1 MNMKYNPAEIE
12 KKWQKRWEKEGT
24 YHIDVT
30 DPVHKLYCLVMFI
43 YPSASKLHIG
53 HWFNYG
59 PTDTWARFK
68 KLTGKRVF
76 QPMGYDAFGLPAENA
91 AVKTGVHPHKSTQEN
106 IEDIRIQLKR
116 IGAMYDW
123 RYEIDTSVPEY
134 YTWTQWLFLTL
145 YKNGNAYRAKA
156 PVNWCPSCQTV
167 LANEQV
173 IEGLCERC
181 SSPVNKKDLVQ
192 WFFRITNYAD
202 ELLEHLDNLDWPE
215 KTKLM
220 QRNWIG
226 KSTGVEI
233 QFTITDTGDALKVF
247 TTRPDTLF
255 GVTYMVLAPEH
266 PLVSKITTPENKE
279 HVARYIEQASKKTEI
294 DRQAID
300 REKTGVP
307 TGAYAVN
314 PINDEKIPVWIA
326 DYVLYSY
333 GTGAVM
339 AVPGHD
345 ERDFEFAKQFDLPIR
360 NVILEPGKNEHEPLE
375 KAYIDE
381 GTMIQSGAYTGMDS
395 KTGIEKISDELE
407 ERGVGKRKIN
417 YRLRDWLVSR
427 QRYWGAPIPIIHCDT
442 CGEVPV
448 PEDQLP
454 VELPT
459 DVDFKP
465 TGESPLARSESYMNT
480 TCPKCGSGAKRDPD
494 TMDTFVCSSWYYL
507 RFPSATLDTA
517 PFDKETTNQWL
528 PVDKYV
534 GGAEH
539 AVMHLLYARFITKA
553 LRDAGY
559 IGFDEPFL
567 SLVHQGTITNQGAK
581 MSKSKGNVVNP
592 NSFIDRY
599 GSDVFRMYLM
609 FMGPYEEGG
618 DWSDAGIVGIDRFVR
633 RVYHLIIENT
643 SYLAGK
649 FRDDR
654 ILFDTLESDARNLY
668 RKCHQTIKKLSVD
681 TERFQFNTAIAALME
696 LLNEI
701 SRYTQSMHQRSDI
714 EKTVF
719 VHTIR
724 NFIIMVAPFAPHLA
738 EEVWE
743 MCGQTESIFTSATWP
758 RCDESALNIE
768 EVTIVAQVNGRI
780 RAKFVVSA
788 GTDQNVLKEMTL
800 SNENIKRYIDGK
812 QIVKAIIVKDKLVN
826 LVVR

>member
-1 MNMKYNPAEIE
+1 MKYNPTEIE
-12 KKWQKRWEKEGT
+12 KKWQERWEKEGT
-24 YHIDVT
+24 YHVDVSDAT
-30 DPVHKLYCLVMFI
+30 NKLYCLVMFI
-43 YPSASKLHIG
+43 YPSAAKLHIG

-68 KLTGKRVF
+68 KLQGKRVF

-91 AVKTGVHPHKSTQEN
+91 AVKTGIHPHKSTQEN
-106 IEDIRIQLKR
+106 IDDIRIQLKR

-123 RYEIDTSVPEY
+123 RYEIDTSVPDY
-134 YTWTQWLFLTL
+134 YKWTQWLFLKL
-145 YKNGNAYRAKA
+145 YNTGKAYRSKA
-156 PVNWCPSCQTV
+156 PVNWCPGCQTV

-173 IEGLCERC
+173 VEGLCERC
-181 SSPVNKKDLVQ
+181 AAQVIKKDLVQ
-192 WFFRITNYAD
+192 WFFKITDYAD
-202 ELLEHLDNLDWPE
+202 ELLEDLERLDWPE

-226 KSTGVEI
+226 KSVGVEI
-233 QFTITDTGDALKVF
+233 QFTVDKTGDALYVF

-266 PLVSKITTPENKE
+266 PLVEKIVTPANKDTVDRY
-279 HVARYIEQASKKTEI
+279 VAEARKKTEI
-294 DRQAID
+294 DRQSLE

-307 TGAYAVN
+307 TGAFASN
-314 PINDEKIPVWIA
+314 PINNEKIPIWIA

-345 ERDFEFAKQFDLPIR
+345 QRDFEFAKEFDLPIR
-360 NVILEPGKNEHEPLE
+360 NVILEPGKEENEPLE
-375 KAYIDE
+375 EAYIDE
-381 GTMIQSGAYTGMDS
+381 GTMIQSGNYTGLDS
-395 KTGIEKISDELE
+395 KTGKEKISDEIE
-407 ERGVGKRKIN
+407 QRGIGKRKVH

-427 QRYWGAPIPIIHCDT
+427 QRYWGAPIPIVHCPH

-448 PEDQLP
+448 PENQLP
-454 VELPT
+454 VELPMN
-459 DVDFKP
+459 VDFKP
-465 TGESPLARSESYMNT
+465 GGESPLARSEEYMKT
-480 TCPKCGSGAKRDPD
+480 KCPKCDGAARRDPD

-507 RFPSATLDTA
+507 RFPCANVHTA
-517 PFDKETTNQWL
+517 PFDKEITNEWL

-559 IGFDEPFL
+559 LSFDEPFL

-592 NSFIDRY
+592 NTFIEKY

-618 DWSDAGIVGIDRFVR
+618 DWSDSGIVGIDRFIR
-633 RVYHLIIENT
+633 RVHYLVQENKAYFT
-643 SYLAGK
+643 GAGK
-649 FRDDR
+649 NGQIVFKE
-654 ILFDTLESDARNLY
+654 LKGDARNLY
-668 RKCHQTIKKLSVD
+668 RKCHQTIKKVTDD

-696 LLNEI
+696 LLNEL
-701 SRYTQSMHQRSDI
+701 SRYSQNLQQRTDI
-714 EKTVF
+714 EKEVF
-719 VHTIR
+719 VHTVC
-724 NFIIMVAPFAPHLA
+724 NFIILTSPFAPHLA
-738 EEVWE
+738 DEVWE
-743 MCGQTESIFTSATWP
+743 ISGQTESIFSNPNWP
-758 RCDESALNIE
+758 DYDAPAVAAE
-768 EVTIVAQVNGRI
+768 EVTVVAQINGKI
-780 RAKFVVSA
+780 RAKFVVPA
-788 GTDQNVLKEMTL
+788 GTHEDTLKEMAL
-800 SNENIKRYIDGK
+800 SNENIKRYLDEK
-812 QIVKAIIVKDKLVN
+812 QLVKTIVVKDKLVN

>member
-1 MNMKYNPAEIE
+1 MKYNPNEIE
-12 KKWQKRWEKEGT
+12 PKWQDRWEKQGT
-24 YHIDVT
+24 YHIDVRDAT
-30 DPVHKLYCLVMFI
+30 DKLYCLVMFI

-68 KLTGKRVF
+68 KLQGKRVF

-106 IEDIRIQLKR
+106 IADIRTQLKR

-123 RYEIDTSVPEY
+123 QYEIDTSVPEY
-134 YTWTQWLFLTL
+134 YKWTQWLFLTL
-145 YKNGNAYRAKA
+145 YKSGNAYRAKA
-156 PVNWCPSCQTV
+156 PVNWCPDCQTV

-173 IEGLCERC
+173 VEGLCERC
-181 SSPVNKKDLVQ
+181 STQVIKKDLVQ
-192 WFFRITNYAD
+192 WFFKITDYAD
-202 ELLEHLDNLDWPE
+202 ELLEHLGQLDWPE
-215 KTKLM
+215 KTKTM

-226 KSTGVEI
+226 RSVGVEI
-233 QFTITDTGDALKVF
+233 QFTIDGTGDTLNVF

-266 PLVSKITTPENKE
+266 PLVEKLTTPEHKE
-279 HVARYIEQASKKTEI
+279 TVDTYVAEARTKTEI
-294 DRQAID
+294 DRQSLE

-314 PINDEKIPVWIA
+314 PINNEKIPIWVA
-326 DYVLYSY
+326 DYVLFSY

-345 ERDFEFAKQFDLPIR
+345 ERDFEFATAFNLPIR
-360 NVILEPGKNEHEPLE
+360 NVILEPGKDENDPLDE
-375 KAYIDE
+375 AYIGE
-381 GTMIQSGAYTGMDS
+381 GTMINSGQYTGVDS
-395 KTGIEKISDELE
+395 KTGIEKISDEIE
-407 ERGVGKRKIN
+407 QRGIGKRKVN

-427 QRYWGAPIPIIHCDT
+427 QRYWGAPIPIVHCPE

-448 PEDQLP
+448 PEDRLP
-454 VELPT
+454 VELPM

-465 TGESPLARSESYMNT
+465 GGISPLARSESYMNT
-480 TCPKCGSGAKRDPD
+480 DCPACGGSAKRDAD

-507 RFPSATLDTA
+507 RFPSANLDSA
-517 PFDKETTNQWL
+517 PFDKDIINKWL

-534 GGAEH
+534 GGSEH

-559 IGFDEPFL
+559 LSFDEPFR

-581 MSKSKGNVVNP
+581 MSKSKANVVNP
-592 NSFIDRY
+592 NTFVESY

-618 DWSDAGIVGIDRFVR
+618 DWSDSGIVGIDRFVR
-633 RVYHLIIENT
+633 RVYHLVQDHKDH
-643 SYLAGK
+643 LA
-649 FRDDR
+649 
-654 ILFDTLESDARNLY
+654 DTALNGQIVFAELEGDARNLY
-668 RKCHQTIKKLSVD
+668 RKCHQTIKKVTAD
-681 TERFQFNTAIAALME
+681 TEKFQFNTAIAALME
-696 LLNEI
+696 LLNDV
-701 SRYTQSMHQRSDI
+701 SRFAQNLSQRSEL
-714 EKTVF
+714 EKAVF
-719 VHTIR
+719 THTMY
-724 NFIIMVAPFAPHLA
+724 NFICMTAPYAPHLA

-743 MCGQTESIFTSATWP
+743 MSGRTESIFSKPNWPEYDSSAV
-758 RCDESALNIE
+758 AAE
-768 EVTIVAQVNGRI
+768 EVTVVAQVNGKI
-780 RAKFVVSA
+780 RAKFVVPA
-788 GTDQNVLKEMTL
+788 GTSEDALKEMAL
-800 SNENIKRYIDGK
+800 SDENIRRYTNEK
-812 QIVKAIIVKDKLVN
+812 QIVKAIVVKDKLVN